1 MNWLARQLTL
11 HSRSKAP
18 EGRDVNNPEQA
29 AGAARGLCNAPAF
42 RAEQCRYIAERLC
55 AARGAGGL
63 PCIPVLR
70 SASLHLHGVIN
81 ITPLTGRPS
90 VIVRAKPEAMTMR

>member
-1 MNWLARQLTL
+1 MNNTL
-11 HSRSKAP
+11 ITLLNRAVRNDEAAAP
-18 EGRDVNNPEQA
+18 KGRDMHNPVQA

-63 PCIPVLR
+63 PCIPALR
-70 SASLHLHGVIN
+70 SASLREWRMESGELADAPAN
-81 ITPLTGRPS
+81 
-90 VIVRAKPEAMTMR
+90 